1 MRNGAPV
8 RERQQSRVA
17 RARRVKSSCTP
28 RALSVSFIDSRPDSW
43 QLRSS
48 RRPCRFLLFC
58 ICSAASPRPSC
69 PATSPRVEPSAK
81 AARRGATNDFFLPHN
96 FRRALRARIGRSH
109 EPCNFIRLCPSAPR
123 FGATRAAR
131 LPASSSDACCSVS
144 TQRHRHG
151 VQSLRRASGNPSLC
165 RQA

>member
-1 MRNGAPV
+1 MV
-8 RERQQSRVA
+8 RRCGSGSSHVWRARVESSRAAHRGHCLCHLLIHVLTVGSS
-17 RARRVKSSCTP
+17 ARRVGRVASSCS
-28 RALSVSFIDSRPDSW
+28 ASA
-43 QLRSS
+43 
-48 RRPCRFLLFC
+48 
-58 ICSAASPRPSC
+58 AASPRPSC

-123 FGATRAAR
+123 FGATRAAL